1 MKIEDRLNDTEVKVI
16 NYADY
21 KGGMI
26 LDDTSC
32 KFFDDLDS
40 IKDYYNALNKEIPQY
55 VYGTRFKSI
64 KINLTEILEEA
75 YENVTDDITNFIE
88 SRVNGVEELQAAIN
102 KFNEI
107 NKEIGN
113 YYWDW
118 NTIVELR

>member
-1 MKIEDRLNDTEVKVI
+1 MKIENRLNDTEVKVI

-21 KGGMI
+21 GDGMI
-26 LDDTSC
+26 FDDTSW

-75 YENVTDDITNFIE
+75 YEDVTDDITNFIE
-88 SRVNGVEELQAAIN
+88 SRVNGVEELQVAIN

-118 NTIVELR
+118 NTVVELR

>member
-16 NYADY
+16 SYTDY

-26 LDDTSC
+26 FDDSSW
-32 KFFDDLDS
+32 KFFDDLES

-55 VYGTRFKSI
+55 VYGTRFQCI
-64 KINLTEILEEA
+64 KYNLTEMLEET
-75 YENVTDDITNFIE
+75 YEDMADDVTNFIE
-88 SRVNGVEELQAAIN
+88 NHVKGVEELQAAID
-102 KFNEI
+102 KFNEL

-118 NTIVELR
+118 NTVVELR

>member
-16 NYADY
+16 NYKNY
-21 KGGMI
+21 SGGMI
-26 LDDTSC
+26 FDDDSW

-75 YENVTDDITNFIE
+75 YEDVTDDITNFIE

-118 NTIVELR
+118 NTVVELR